1 MSDDIKDRV
10 ALITGAAKRV
20 GRAVA
25 LRMADAGYHIAF
37 TYLSS
42 EADANDLV
50 AQVKAKSRRC
60 VAIRA
65 DLTQPESAAAA
76 VQAQLY
82 SQFQRLDLLHN
93 NASLYEPSALA
104 QADVQQMRRF
114 WAIHA
119 ESPVLLCKAFEPML
133 AAAGGCV
140 VNMVDLQVEHPDPNF
155 LTYCASKAALWNLT
169 LGLARAMAPRVRVN
183 GIAPGIVEWAKDQT
197 EAEKQQYLKRVP
209 LARPGTPQ
217 DVAEAVLFFCTGGSY
232 VTGQILRL
240 DGGRSIV

>member
-1 MSDDIKDRV
+1 MTGTTPDRV

-37 TYLSS
+37 TYLNS
-42 EADANDLV
+42 EAEANDLV

-65 DLTQPESAAAA
+65 DLTQPEAAASTI
-76 VQAQLY
+76 QSQFS

-104 QADVQQMRRF
+104 QANVQQMRRF

-119 ESPVLLCKAFEPML
+119 ESPVLLCKALQPML
-133 AAAGGCV
+133 EMAGGCV

-155 LTYCASKAALWNLT
+155 LTYCASKGALWNLT

-183 GIAPGIVEWAKDQT
+183 GIAPGVVEWAKDQT
-197 EAEKQQYLKRVP
+197 DQEKQQYLKRVP
-209 LARPGTPQ
+209 LARPGTAQ
-217 DVAEAVLFFCTGGSY
+217 DVAEAVLYFCTGGSY
-232 VTGQILRL
+232 VTGQVIRL
-240 DGGRSIV
+240 DGGRSTT